1 MHKPLL
7 LCATVACATLLF
19 SLPCAAAAEPGPP
32 MVRIVADVMINGRGP
47 FHFMLDTGASRA
59 VLSASAAQRLGLH
72 ADGTARVEVQGIS
85 GREPAAEVHIDRLD
99 TGALHFRDLEVP
111 LLGGPIFDGLDGIL
125 GVDGLDGMKLTVSF
139 VDHRCVISASVP
151 RWVRQPS
158 DGAVR
163 VRSSRRPMFMAT
175 LAGVR
180 VEAIVDTGAAY
191 TLGNP
196 ALLAALRRAGVVQSL
211 QSAPPIIDA
220 NQQQQDGLVART
232 PPLRFGQISMQPL
245 EVTFADYDIFRS
257 WGLRRRPA
265 LLLGMDALATLAQ
278 FSIDYGRLE
287 MRMVARTAAPELS
300 SAVSRS
306 ATTPQRV
313 WSLDRDQG
321 RQRSGIPTL
330 AAAIG
335 GTGEGAGLLAW
346 GD

>member
-7 LCATVACATLLF
+7 LCAALACAPLL
-19 SLPCAAAAEPGPP
+19 SGLPRAAAAESGPP
-32 MVRIVADVMINGRGP
+32 IARIVADVMINGRGP

-59 VLSASAAQRLGLH
+59 VLSESAARRLGLH
-72 ADGTARVEVQGIS
+72 PDGAARVEVQGIS

-111 LLGGPIFDGLDGIL
+111 VLSGPIFEDVDGIL
-125 GVDGLDGMKLTVSF
+125 GVDGFDGMKLTVSF
-139 VDHRCVISASVP
+139 VDHRCVISASTP
-151 RWVRQPS
+151 RWVRQPR

-163 VRSSRRPMFMAT
+163 VRSSRRPMFTAM

-180 VEAIVDTGAAY
+180 VEAIVDTGATY

-196 ALLAALRRAGVVQSL
+196 ALLAALRRAGAVQSL
-211 QSAPPIIDA
+211 RPAPPIIDA
-220 NQQQQDGLVART
+220 NQRQQDGLVAST

-245 EVTFADYDIFRS
+245 DVTFADYDIFRS

-265 LLLGMDALATLAQ
+265 LLLGMDALGTLAQ

-287 MRMVARTAAPELS
+287 MRVVARTAAPALL

-306 ATTPQRV
+306 AAGPEHVR
-313 WSLDRDQG
+313 SLDRDQG
-321 RQRSGIPTL
+321 RDRAGIPTL
-330 AAAIG
+330 AVAIG
-335 GTGEGAGLLAW
+335 GAGGVAGLPAW
-346 GD
+346 GN